1 MRNLNQIMSEIKDI
15 CKQYPVMQER
25 MMALKDAGY
34 DNINYVYRKRNH
46 NGLYSA
52 IHLPKKRLYRIQIG
66 YTELQKGYPAAWCI
80 DVSSKD
86 VVDKVELPF

>member
-1 MRNLNQIMSEIKDI
+1 MKNLNQILTEIKDI
-15 CKQYPVMQER
+15 CKQYPVIQER

-34 DNINYVYRKRNH
+34 DNINYVYTKRIK
-46 NGLYSA
+46 GLYDA

>member
-1 MRNLNQIMSEIKDI
+1 MKNLNQILTEIKDI

-25 MMALKDAGY
+25 IMALKDAGY
-34 DNINYVYRKRNH
+34 DNINYVYTKRSK
-46 NGLYSA
+46 GLYDT

-80 DVSSKD
+80 DVSSID
-86 VVDKVELPF
+86 VLNEVKLPF